1 MRIHRQLLENA
12 IEELKINQ
20 YVNVINFPSSGRISL
35 LNQEKNN
42 RFILHLL
49 YSPPI
54 LRADKVQV
62 IEDFVSLSETFVE
75 FRIPKK
81 VKKIYR
87 VPDYK
92 EIDFKYKNGIIK
104 IKFLIL
110 KCIQLLYWNINQFFN
125 FINMNSNNPLKS
137 LDHWEDDLLREVS

>member
-104 IKFLIL
+104 IKIP
-110 KCIQLLYWNINQFFN
+110 N
-125 FINMNSNNPLKS
+125 FKMHTAIVL
-137 LDHWEDDLLREVS
+137 EY